1 MQRPSGVTILAVLSF
16 LAAALMLLA
25 ACGMFFLGAAGIA
38 AASGGRAL
46 GGPLAALG
54 AFAGVAMLIVAGIYI
69 VNGVGLWKL
78 QGWGR
83 LLTIVLLVIGI
94 IFEVL
99 GVVQAL
105 PLMRVGFIIWELIL
119 IAIDVWI
126 LTYMFKPHVK
136 QAFGQYQQG

>member
-1 MQRPSGVTILAVLSF
+1 
-16 LAAALMLLA
+16 
-25 ACGMFFLGAAGIA
+25 
-38 AASGGRAL
+38 
-46 GGPLAALG
+46 
-54 AFAGVAMLIVAGIYI
+54 MLIVAGIYI

>member
-16 LAAALMLLA
+16 LGAALSLLG
-25 ACGMFFLGAAGIA
+25 ACGMFLMGAAGVA
-38 AASGGRAL
+38 AASGGRGL

-54 AFAGVAMLIVAGIYI
+54 AFAGVALLIIAAIYI
-69 VNGVGLWKL
+69 INGVGLWKL

-83 LLTIVLLVIGI
+83 LLTIVLLIIGI
-94 IFEVL
+94 VFELL
-99 GVVQAL
+99 GIVRAL
-105 PLMRVGFIIWELIL
+105 PLMRIGIIIWELIL

-136 QAFGQYQQG
+136 QAFGQA

>member
-1 MQRPSGVTILAVLSF
+1 MQRPTGVSILAVLSF
-16 LAAALMLLA
+16 IGAAFALLA
-25 ACGMFFLGAAGIA
+25 ACGMFLLGAAGIA
-38 AASGGRAL
+38 AAAGGRGL

-54 AFAGVAMLIVAGIYI
+54 AFAGVAMLILAVIYV

-99 GVVQAL
+99 GIVRAL

-136 QAFGQYQQG
+136 QAFGQA